1 MKRILMVDDVATNL
15 ICAAEVLKSS
25 YDITM
30 ARSGKEALLLLKGMT
45 PDLIL
50 LDINMPEMNGYQ
62 VMEKL
67 KENPDTSEIP
77 VVFLTA
83 ELDQE
88 SEVKGLKMGAM
99 DFLRK
104 PFEPEVMKSRI
115 DNILQITDQKKELQ
129 SIAQKDSLTDLLN
142 RRYLEGIL
150 EQAGE
155 EDRGYFLLLD
165 LDNFKKV
172 NDSFGHMVGDQVLV
186 KFARVMKEEIT
197 DSDCVCRLGGD
208 EFAVYLPGEYDQ
220 DKIKSIA
227 RRLIAGIE
235 FEVNDLIS
243 DACDFKLSVSVGI
256 AEKPNDGK
264 NFDELYGA
272 ADKALY
278 HVKQNGK
285 SKGIRL

>member
-1 MKRILMVDDVATNL
+1 
-15 ICAAEVLKSS
+15 
-25 YDITM
+25 M

-115 DNILQITDQKKELQ
+115 DNIYRSPI
-129 SIAQKDSLTDLLN
+129 
-142 RRYLEGIL
+142 RR
-150 EQAGE
+150 
-155 EDRGYFLLLD
+155 R
-165 LDNFKKV
+165 
-172 NDSFGHMVGDQVLV
+172 SF
-186 KFARVMKEEIT
+186 
-197 DSDCVCRLGGD
+197 
-208 EFAVYLPGEYDQ
+208 
-220 DKIKSIA
+220 
-227 RRLIAGIE
+227 
-235 FEVNDLIS
+235 
-243 DACDFKLSVSVGI
+243 
-256 AEKPNDGK
+256 
-264 NFDELYGA
+264 
-272 ADKALY
+272 KAL
-278 HVKQNGK
+278 HRR
-285 SKGIRL
+285 IP